1 MALRRTNNQGPG
13 QDLVVSKNLILL
25 KNLITI
31 DSAGVD
37 TVAVIFDYE
46 LFTAKIFSTLLK
58 SLRIKLDYRYYLEYT
73 TILSLTIRESS

>member
-1 MALRRTNNQGPG
+1 MALRRTDNQGPG
-13 QDLVVSKNLILL
+13 QDLVVSKILILL

-46 LFTAKIFSTLLK
+46 LFTAKIFSTH
-58 SLRIKLDYRYYLEYT
+58 
-73 TILSLTIRESS
+73 